1 MRNFRYMLYRLKHPY
16 CESPNRSLDNNLEN
30 NTSNCYCDCDGCND
44 FIGIIRKE
52 SWLWVFIACFYLLFL
67 PNKYFIPIIL
77 FLFISYIFR
86 SLMIVINRRPQFDYI
101 IGA

>member
-1 MRNFRYMLYRLKHPY
+1 MRSFRYILYRLKYPY

-44 FIGIIRKE
+44 FIGIIHKKL
-52 SWLWVFIACFYLLFL
+52 WLWVFVTCFYLLFL
-67 PNKYFIPIIL
+67 PIKYFITIIL
-77 FLFISYIFR
+77 FLFISYIVMTLF
-86 SLMIVINRRPQFDYI
+86 IINNRCPQFDYI